1 VRSPFPSLAIGVV
14 LFMTLAAPVPAVRA
28 QSLLDRSDNISTD
41 WVGNSGTVYFNF
53 VHRFSV
59 SPAPDRKVT
68 NFPTFLVAT
77 GIASRALVG
86 FNYATNSSLAARYP
100 NEYEFFARYAP
111 LQQEE
116 GAAFDLGGQVDYNL
130 AVKGVD
136 GELTIAR
143 REGPA
148 RLAAVARLVAD
159 TLGGNKARFAFGGGG
174 TVRFGRFIAL
184 SGDATSLTDREPG
197 EKVAWSAGLHVA
209 LPNTPHTL
217 SLHVSNATTS
227 TIQGL
232 SRGGDTRRWG
242 FEFTVP
248 VHLDRLFGGPSD
260 TAVPAP
266 LVAAG
271 ERVADV
277 PRRDTV
283 GPVTPAPVRSA
294 PVDTVASTPSRD
306 VAAASTTPATSPT
319 AAPTTAAAATPT
331 TAPAAAPTRTARP
344 TANPPARAVQPSV
357 FRARMKGSAYLP
369 NRIEVDAG
377 TTVQWKNL
385 DALIHTVTAVDK
397 SFDSGVIAADG
408 SYSHTFTKAG
418 SYPVYCVAHPFMKAT
433 IVVK

>member
-1 VRSPFPSLAIGVV
+1 MHFPSPSQRLLAIVV
-14 LFMTLAAPVPAVRA
+14 LLMTLAAPMPAASA
-28 QSLLDRSDNISTD
+28 QSLLDRPDNISTD

-59 SPAPDRKVT
+59 SSAPDRKVT

-136 GELTIAR
+136 GELSIAR

-174 TVRFGRFIAL
+174 TLRFGRFIAL
-184 SGDATSLTDREPG
+184 AGDATSLTDRQPG
-197 EKVAWSAGLHVA
+197 EKVAWSAGLHLA

-248 VHLDRLFGGPSD
+248 VHLDRLFGGPAD
-260 TAVPAP
+260 TAAPAP
-266 LVAAG
+266 PVASSRRQPDVTVPDSVVAAP
-271 ERVADV
+271 RPARTAPAD
-277 PRRDTV
+277 T
-283 GPVTPAPVRSA
+283 T
-294 PVDTVASTPSRD
+294 ASKPTRD
-306 VAAASTTPATSPT
+306 VAAAPT
-319 AAPTTAAAATPT
+319 APAPARTTKPAT
-331 TAPAAAPTRTARP
+331 TAPARAA
-344 TANPPARAVQPSV
+344 QPSV

-369 NRIEVDAG
+369 NRIEVEAG

>member
-1 VRSPFPSLAIGVV
+1 
-14 LFMTLAAPVPAVRA
+14 
-28 QSLLDRSDNISTD
+28 
-41 WVGNSGTVYFNF
+41 
-53 VHRFSV
+53 V

-77 GIASRALVG
+77 GIDSRALIG

-116 GAAFDLGGQVDYNL
+116 GKAFDLAGQVDYNV

-136 GELTIAR
+136 GELSLAR
-143 REGPA
+143 RQGPA

-159 TLGGNKARFAFGGGG
+159 TLGGNKHHVAFGGGG
-174 TVRFGRFIAL
+174 TLRFGRFIAL
-184 SGDATSLTDREPG
+184 AADATSLTDREPG
-197 EKVAWSAGLHVA
+197 EKVAWSAGVHVA

-248 VHLDRLFGGPSD
+248 VHLDRLFGGPPD
-260 TAVPAP
+260 AAAPPAP
-266 LVAAG
+266 VAAG
-271 ERVADV
+271 ERAVDV
-277 PRRDTV
+277 MRRDTAAS
-283 GPVTPAPVRSA
+283 PAPAPVRSA
-294 PVDTVASTPSRD
+294 PADTAASKPSRELAAVPTTPTPS
-306 VAAASTTPATSPT
+306 
-319 AAPTTAAAATPT
+319 AAPTASVAAPPRTAKPT
-331 TAPAAAPTRTARP
+331 T
-344 TANPPARAVQPSV
+344 NPSARAAQPSV

-369 NRIEVDAG
+369 NRIEIDAG

-408 SYSHTFTKAG
+408 SYSHTFAKAG